1 MNKKILIP
9 AIAVLV
15 LAIIYFFW
23 GTSSDNKQDIT
34 VTARKGPFEIA
45 VNTTGEL
52 EALNSVMVQ
61 GPSSGLR
68 AIQVWEVKISKLVP
82 EGTVVKKG
90 QKIGEL
96 DKSSVV
102 DKLRARETE
111 LTKAES
117 QFTQTKLDTAL
128 TLRKARDNLVDLEFA
143 VEEKRIVL
151 EQSQFEP
158 PATIKQAEIELEKA
172 KRAFEQAS
180 SNYKIEVDQA
190 VAKMQEVHATLS
202 QEQRSVDFMKDL
214 LDEFVIQAPEDGM
227 VIYARDWDGR
237 KKKEGSTMR
246 AWDPT
251 VATLP
256 DLTSMISKTYI
267 NEVDIMKIQK
277 GQIVKIGLDAF
288 PDKKMT
294 GEVISVANMGEQKP
308 NSDAKVFE
316 VTIKVNESDTTL
328 RPAMTT
334 SNIITCETVQGA
346 VFLPLECLHTQGDS
360 ISYVFKKDGLT
371 VVKQQI
377 IVGKTNENEAIVEMG
392 IDEGDICLLSTP
404 EGRDRD
410 DVILLNMEATDV
422 VARKNDD

>member
-9 AIAVLV
+9 AIVVFV
-15 LAIIYFFW
+15 LALIYFFW
-23 GTSSDNKQDIT
+23 GTTSDDKQDIT

-52 EALNSVMVQ
+52 EALNSVNVQ

-68 AIQVWEVKISKLVP
+68 AIQVWEVKINKLIP

-90 QKIGEL
+90 DRIGEL

-117 QFTQTKLDTAL
+117 QYTQTMLDTAL
-128 TLRKARDNLVDLEFA
+128 SLRKARDNLVDLEFA

-172 KRAFEQAS
+172 QRAFEQAS

-190 VAKMQEVHATLS
+190 IAKMQEKSATLS
-202 QEQRSVDFMKDL
+202 QEQGSVDFMEKL
-214 LDEFVIQAPEDGM
+214 LDEFIILAPEDGM
-227 VIYARDWDGR
+227 VIYARDWNGR
-237 KKKEGSTMR
+237 KKKEGSTVQ
-246 AWDPT
+246 AWNPT

-256 DLTSMISKTYI
+256 DLTSMISKTYV

-294 GEVISVANMGEQKP
+294 GEVINVANMGEQKP

-334 SNIITCETVQGA
+334 SNIISCETIPEA
-346 VFLPLECLHTQGDS
+346 IFLPLECLHSQGDS
-360 ISYVFKKDGLT
+360 ISYVYKKEGLT
-371 VVKQQI
+371 VVKQQV

-392 IDEGDICLLSTP
+392 INEGDICLLSTP
-404 EGRDRD
+404 EGKEEDE
-410 DVILLNMEATDV
+410 VKLLDMEETDV
-422 VARKNDD
+422 VARKNDL